1 VRKDMDLLPVIHD
14 WYWKM
19 LLESGFT
26 EAWLGKGD
34 LGQAR
39 VSAERFLEVT
49 QQTSEH
55 TWQALAWDAIARVA
69 MVELDAQRTQNC
81 ISRALSAIDGFE
93 VPLAAWRVHATA
105 AKVFGATG
113 NIALSRHHLELSH
126 ATLLKLA
133 DSLGEEESLQRTFLA
148 APEVDRVFAAAA
160 AVDGRA
166 QIYRGKSE
174 PGA

>member
-1 VRKDMDLLPVIHD
+1 
-14 WYWKM
+14 
-19 LLESGFT
+19 LLESGST
-26 EAWLGKGD
+26 DAWLGNGD

-55 TWQALAWDAIARVA
+55 TWQALAWDAMARVA
-69 MVELDAQRTQNC
+69 MAELDAQRTQNC

-105 AKVFGATG
+105 AKVFGDAG
-113 NIALSRHHLELSH
+113 NTDLYQRHLELSR

-133 DSLGEEESLQRTFLA
+133 DSLGEEESLKRTFLA
-148 APEVDRVFAAAA
+148 APEVDGVFAAAA

-166 QIYRGKSE
+166 QINPTQG
-174 PGA
+174 

>member
-1 VRKDMDLLPVIHD
+1 
-14 WYWKM
+14 M

-69 MVELDAQRTQNC
+69 MAERDAQRTQKC
-81 ISRALSAIDGFE
+81 ISRALSAIDAFE

-105 AKVFGATG
+105 AKAFGGAG
-113 NIALSRHHLELSH
+113 NTDLFRHHLELSR

-133 DSLGEEESLQRTFLA
+133 DSLGEEESLKRTFLA
-148 APEVDRVFAAAA
+148 APEVDKVFVAAT
-160 AVDGRA
+160 AVDSRA
-166 QIYRGKSE
+166 PINPSQE
-174 PGA
+174 

>member
-26 EAWLGKGD
+26 DAWLGKGD

-69 MVELDAQRTQNC
+69 MAELDAQRTQNC
-81 ISRALSAIDGFE
+81 ISKALSAIDGFE
-93 VPLAAWRVHATA
+93 APLAAWRVHATA
-105 AKVFGATG
+105 AKVFGDAG
-113 NIALSRHHLELSH
+113 KLDLSRHHLELSR

-133 DSLGEEESLQRTFLA
+133 DSLGDEESLKRTFLA

-166 QIYRGKSE
+166 QINPSQG
-174 PGA
+174 

>member
-1 VRKDMDLLPVIHD
+1 MENYDRALEHLSSVRKDMDLLPVIHD

-26 EAWLGKGD
+26 KAWLGKGE

-39 VSAERFLEVT
+39 VSTERFLEIT
-49 QQTSEH
+49 QRTSEH

-69 MVELDAQRTQNC
+69 MAEPDAQRTQHC
-81 ISRALSAIDGFE
+81 ISGALSAIDGFE

-105 AKVFGATG
+105 AKVFGDAG
-113 NIALSRHHLELSH
+113 NTDLPRHHLELSR

-133 DSLGEEESLQRTFLA
+133 DSLGQEESLRRTFLA
-148 APEVDRVFAAAA
+148 APEVDRVL
-160 AVDGRA
+160 R
-166 QIYRGKSE
+166 
-174 PGA
+174 PL